1 MLIPYRTR
9 CFFKRF
15 GVLFLVIAIAA
26 VAVLICWM
34 AWLDRYVVY
43 TRDRGAVLDFSRSAQ
58 SLTGQSAVAPKEREP
73 VEIHT
78 YDSTQESQDSKKL
91 KQLAGYY
98 ITGKELETNFDEVKS
113 QISLLPENTAVMMDV
128 KSIYGN
134 FFYSSQVS
142 ENRNSD
148 LDIAAMDSLIAELNS
163 GKYYTIARLP
173 ALRDRLYGL
182 NNVNDGLPVAA
193 GYLWMDDY
201 GCYWLNPDKNGTISY
216 LVSVANELK
225 NLGFD
230 EVVFCDYY
238 FPETTSIVFQGDK
251 AKSLAQAAQTIVN
264 TCASD
269 TFAVSFTMEQSF
281 EAPRGRSRMYLP
293 DAAAAQAETL
303 ANQFGFEDPQV
314 RVVFLTDIHDTRF
327 DKFSVLRPIA
337 DADVMD

>member
-9 CFFKRF
+9 CFFRRF
-15 GVLFLVIAIAA
+15 GILLLVAAIAA

-34 AWLDRYVVY
+34 AWLDRFVVY
-43 TRDRGAVLDFSRSAQ
+43 TRDRGAVLDFSQSAQ
-58 SLTGQSAVAPKEREP
+58 SLTGQSAVPPKDREP
-73 VEIHT
+73 VEIHAF
-78 YDSTQESQDSKKL
+78 DSTQDSQDSKKL
-91 KQLAGYY
+91 KQLVGYY
-98 ITGKELETNFDEVKS
+98 ITGKELETDFEAVKS
-113 QISLLPENTAVMMDV
+113 QISLLPENTPVMIDV

-148 LDIAAMDSLIAELNS
+148 LDIAAMDSLIAELNG

-182 NNVNDGLPVAA
+182 NHVNDGLPVAA

-216 LVSVANELK
+216 LVSIVNELK

-230 EVVFCDYY
+230 EVVFYDYY
-238 FPETTSIVFQGDK
+238 FPETTSIVFKGDK

-303 ANQFGFEDPQV
+303 ANQFGFEDPQA

-327 DKFSVLRPIA
+327 DKFSVLRPIT
-337 DADVMD
+337 DAEAIQ